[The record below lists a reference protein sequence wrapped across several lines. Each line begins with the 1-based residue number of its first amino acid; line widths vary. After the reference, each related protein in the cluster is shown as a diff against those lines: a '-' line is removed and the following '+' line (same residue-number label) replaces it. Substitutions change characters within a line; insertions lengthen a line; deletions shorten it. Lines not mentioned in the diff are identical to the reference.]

1 MGWTT
6 NAQQR
11 LRGLTV
17 EISEPVLV
25 KRSRRYCWFPSLIRQ
40 PTGALWAVMS
50 AYGDIHVSDS
60 FNYLSRSLDGGLT
73 WDEPRVIGDAGQSHL
88 ILPDGS
94 ALVLPYYL
102 RLLGGDVIGAP
113 CNLISPMGDLAFRPS
128 GVTVT
133 GWPRPPRNG
142 GTPGLSSPIAGA
154 ASFVFNGQTVHGL
167 HGEYLATLYGQFEGD
182 TRYSL
187 VLAASSD
194 GFAWRIRTVIAGP
207 DCPLQGDEGPCESAI
222 CRLAD
227 GRLMCVFR
235 MASFVPYGQAFS
247 ADDGLTWTTA
257 AKIAPMSVEPSLAVL
272 DGGRLLALSGG
283 RSGISVWFNTDGVGA
298 DWQPV
303 DIVAAHNAA
312 RPPDDRIDPD
322 STGCWLSVPE
332 LRKRPVT
339 GFSSC
344 YTELAALDERTLL
357 LVYDRVGLGW
367 NAIPD
372 DSSETKSVWTI
383 RLRVL

>member
-1 MGWTT
+1 
-6 NAQQR
+6 
-11 LRGLTV
+11 
-17 EISEPVLV
+17 
-25 KRSRRYCWFPSLIRQ
+25 
-40 PTGALWAVMS
+40 
-50 AYGDIHVSDS
+50 
-60 FNYLSRSLDGGLT
+60 
-73 WDEPRVIGDAGQSHL
+73 
-88 ILPDGS
+88 
-94 ALVLPYYL
+94 
-102 RLLGGDVIGAP
+102 
-113 CNLISPMGDLAFRPS
+113 
-128 GVTVT
+128 
-133 GWPRPPRNG
+133 
-142 GTPGLSSPIAGA
+142 
-154 ASFVFNGQTVHGL
+154 
-167 HGEYLATLYGQFEGD
+167 
-182 TRYSL
+182 
-187 VLAASSD
+187 
-194 GFAWRIRTVIAGP
+194 
-207 DCPLQGDEGPCESAI
+207 
-222 CRLAD
+222 
-227 GRLMCVFR
+227 
-235 MASFVPYGQAFS
+235 
-247 ADDGLTWTTA
+247 
-257 AKIAPMSVEPSLAVL
+257 VEPSLAVL